1 MKKIT
6 IILFILFCST
16 CFAQKDSSF
25 RLLKKIAIE
34 ATDLDI
40 DNLDNLYI
48 LTNTDQ
54 LKKFN
59 AAGDSVGV
67 YNDVRKFGKLY
78 SFDVSNPLKV
88 VLFYKDF
95 SSVVLLDRQLSV
107 RNTVDLRKQNII
119 QASTVGISYD
129 NNIWVFDAVENK
141 LKKIDENGE
150 LLLETADF
158 RTIFSEN
165 FVPQKII
172 DQDNSVYLFDSSYGV
187 IQFDYYGSLQKK
199 HALPRWQNIVV
210 HKNNLIGILN
220 NGFAVYN
227 TSSLMQQQYQFPS
240 SFGSFNQY
248 IIGNTKLFTRSKDS
262 VNIYSFRLY

>member
-1 MKKIT
+1 MRKFI
-6 IILFILFCST
+6 FILSVFFSLHS
-16 CFAQKDSSF
+16 FAQKDSSF
-25 RLLKKIAIE
+25 RLLKTINLQT
-34 ATDLDI
+34 TDFAL

-59 AAGDSVGV
+59 SVGDSTGV
-67 YNDVRKFGKLY
+67 YNDIRKFGKLY
-78 SFDVSNPLKV
+78 SFDVSNPLKL

-150 LLLETADF
+150 LLLETVDF
-158 RTIFSEN
+158 RTLFSHD
-165 FVPQKII
+165 FVPQKIL
-172 DQDNSVYLFDSSYGV
+172 DQDNSVYLYDSSFGV
-187 IQFDYYGSLQKK
+187 IQFDYYGSFQKK
-199 HALPRWQNIVV
+199 HALPKWQNIAV
-210 HKNNLIGILN
+210 HKNNIIGIYN
-220 NGFAVYN
+220 NGIAVYN
-227 TSSLMQQQYQFPS
+227 TSNLMQQQYQFPS